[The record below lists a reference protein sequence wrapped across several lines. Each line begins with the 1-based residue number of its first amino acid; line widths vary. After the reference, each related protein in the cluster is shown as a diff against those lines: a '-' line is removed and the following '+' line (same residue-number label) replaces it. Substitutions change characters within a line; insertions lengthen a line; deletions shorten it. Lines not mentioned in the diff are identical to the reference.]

1 MAQIKPVSVTVLTR
15 EISRLFEEYVGYV
28 QVVGEISNFKL
39 HSSGHRYFSLKD
51 DNAQIGAVM
60 WRTRSLSFT
69 PRDGMKVIVGG
80 NVTLY
85 PPQGKYQLDC
95 AFMQPVGMGDLY
107 AAFEELKRT
116 LAQKGYFETERKK
129 KIPAIPTSVGII
141 TSSTGAAIQDM
152 TSTMKRRN
160 PLCNIVLRPTLVQ
173 GTGAAEDIVDAIHK
187 LDSLNLD
194 CIIIGRGGGS
204 IEDLW
209 AFNTDIVADAIFQC
223 RTPIISAIG
232 HETDFTIADFVADI
246 RAATPT
252 AAAEIVTPFTLYQ
265 FEEYVKKIQF
275 ELPKTVRQIVQAEKK
290 NIEQLMLRGTFRR
303 VRETVLNTMQYID
316 ETESRLVFS
325 SKRSVA
331 MKHNQLQSL
340 ISHCKSLHP
349 LSPLNKGFALLEK
362 KGKVL
367 KNNDE
372 LNIGDE
378 IHVKR
383 ATSSALVS
391 ILSVMGKSQ

>member
-160 PLCNIVLRPTLVQ
+160 PLCNIVLRPSLVQ

-265 FEEYVKKIQF
+265 FEEYVKKMQF